1 MIEKVKSNDF
11 FYFYYLYMN
20 LEINPYLLY
29 EMMEEETF
37 SSIFDD
43 LIKEE
48 VLFLYKT
55 E

>member
-1 MIEKVKSNDF
+1 
-11 FYFYYLYMN
+11 MN

-37 SSIFDD
+37 SPIFDN

-55 E
+55 A

>member
-1 MIEKVKSNDF
+1 MLEKVKSNDF

-29 EMMEEETF
+29 EMMEETF
-37 SSIFDD
+37 SPIFDD

-48 VLFLYKT
+48 VLFLHKT
-55 E
+55 A